1 MKLYTEEQMKELM
14 YWTMKMTVG
23 CVHSRI
29 DDFKITENAEQ
40 KLKSIKSL
48 ELPSDEEIEEASE
61 AIYVPYDK
69 DNDLYDIR
77 FAKGAKWMKEQILN
91 QSK

>member
-1 MKLYTEEQMKELM
+1 MKIYLLTEEQVRDIINIADFNKHLTHYDILKEF
-14 YWTMKMTVG
+14 
-23 CVHSRI
+23 SPI
-29 DDFKITENAEQ
+29 
-40 KLKSIKSL
+40 
-48 ELPSDEEIEEASE
+48 ELPSDEEIEKQASE

-91 QSK
+91 QNK

>member
-14 YWTMKMTVG
+14 YWTMKRTVG

-48 ELPSDEEIEEASE
+48 ELPSEF
-61 AIYVPYDK
+61 
-69 DNDLYDIR
+69 L
-77 FAKGAKWMKEQILN
+77 KGAEWMKN
-91 QSK
+91 QLDNQN

>member
-40 KLKSIKSL
+40 KLKSIKPL
-48 ELPSDEEIEEASE
+48 ELPSEF
-61 AIYVPYDK
+61 
-69 DNDLYDIR
+69 L
-77 FAKGAKWMKEQILN
+77 KGAEWMKN
-91 QSK
+91 QLDNQNK

>member
-29 DDFKITENAEQ
+29 DDCLENLKIIVLAKE
-40 KLKSIKSL
+40 
-48 ELPSDEEIEEASE
+48 
-61 AIYVPYDK
+61 
-69 DNDLYDIR
+69 
-77 FAKGAKWMKEQILN
+77 FAHV
-91 QSK
+91 